1 MAYKWDHMKLKSLL
15 QRRKQLTKYK
25 DSQQNGREIFA
36 NDIPVTG
43 LVSKP
48 HKELNREHK
57 QAN

>member
-1 MAYKWDHMKLKSLL
+1 MKLKSLL

-36 NDIPVTG
+36 NYIHITG
-43 LVSKP
+43 WVSKP
-48 HKELNREHK
+48 HKELKREHK